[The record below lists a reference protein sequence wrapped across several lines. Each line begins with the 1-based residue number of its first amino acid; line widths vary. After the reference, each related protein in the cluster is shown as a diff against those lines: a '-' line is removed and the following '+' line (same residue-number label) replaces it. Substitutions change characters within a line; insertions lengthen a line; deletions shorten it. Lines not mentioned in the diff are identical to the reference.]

1 MSRVVLITGAT
12 DGIGRAVAEHLVAE
26 GHTVLAHG
34 RDPEKLA
41 ALPVARTYRADLAS
55 LDEIAA
61 MADEI
66 LEAEPRIDT
75 LVNNAGIGFTIPGG
89 PERSLTDGGIEL
101 RFAVN
106 YLAGYALTR
115 RLLGRLRE
123 SAPSRIVFVSSMG
136 QQAIDFDDV
145 MLEHGYSGGRAY
157 CQSKLAQ
164 VMLTYDLADEL
175 SGTGVTAT
183 ALHPGTYV
191 GTKLVVDE
199 GITPLTAM
207 DDAVAAVS
215 RLAVSPEV
223 EGVTGAY
230 FVMRQPAEPDPQ
242 ARDPEARRRLRELSR
257 QLTGL

>member
-1 MSRVVLITGAT
+1 MSRVVLVTGAT
-12 DGIGRAVAEHLVAE
+12 DGIGRAVAEHLAAE

-34 RDPEKLA
+34 RDPERLA
-41 ALPVARTYRADLAS
+41 ALPVARTYRADLSS
-55 LDEIAA
+55 LDEIAT
-61 MADEI
+61 MADAI
-66 LEAEPRIDT
+66 LADEPRIDT

-89 PERSLTDGGIEL
+89 PGRSMTPGGVEL

-115 RLLGRLRE
+115 RLLPRLVA
-123 SAPSRIVFVSSMG
+123 SAPARIVFVSSMG

-145 MLEHGYSGGRAY
+145 MLDRGYSGGRAY

-164 VMLTYDLADEL
+164 VMLAFDLADEL
-175 SGTGVTAT
+175 AGTGVTAT

-199 GITPLTAM
+199 GITPLTAI

-215 RLAVSPEV
+215 RLAVGDDV
-223 EGVTGAY
+223 EGVSGRY
-230 FVMRQPAEPDPQ
+230 FVLQQPAEPDPQ
-242 ARDPEARRRLRELSR
+242 AHDPEARRRLRELSR
-257 QLTGL
+257 ELTGL